1 MPSDAPAPLSTG
13 DDTVGPRPSRPV
25 LSIAALLLPGVAL
38 AAVLAAAITSVTA
51 GDVLAAL
58 GLPDPGALTRLG
70 LPVARV
76 VAESGAV
83 VCVGSL
89 LFAAFLVP
97 PQKSGTLSA
106 DGYAALRTA
115 GWSGLAWLLG
125 SVALVPF
132 IAADVAGRP
141 VGEIL
146 RPRVLFDLVDAVE
159 QARSWTITA
168 LVALVVTVGCRVVLT
183 WGWTVVLFGAS
194 LAGLLPVVVS
204 GHSAS
209 GGAHDLATN
218 SLLYHLFGAALWI
231 GGLVALIAHAAR
243 RGDHLALAARRFS
256 LVALV
261 CWLAMAFSG
270 VVNALVRLPL
280 SELVTSD
287 YGRLVLAKIGALLVL
302 FWFGYAQRRRGVRA
316 VVEKGNPGAL
326 LRLGA
331 VEVLVMLATVGLSVA
346 LGRTPPPGSL
356 GVIPGP
362 LERLIGYDLHGPP
375 TLARLLLDWRFDLV
389 YGAGALVLGGLYLAG
404 VVRLRRRGDRWPV
417 GRTIAWL
424 GGCLSLLVATS
435 SGIGRYSP
443 AMFSVHMGGHMIL
456 SMLVP
461 ILLVLGAPVTL
472 ALRALKPAGREG
484 PPGPREWLLA
494 FVHSP
499 VSRVLTHPLV
509 ALALFVGSF
518 YGLYFSGLFDV
529 ALQEHWAH
537 LAMNAHFLIAG
548 YVFFWPVIGID
559 PSPRPLPPLA
569 RFGIMFAAMSFHAFF
584 GIALMMSRSVIGEIF
599 YRDLNLPWVTD
610 LLADQ
615 RLGGGLSWATG
626 EIPVVFV
633 VVALV
638 VQWARADER
647 TARRTDRRAD
657 ADGDADLTAYNAML
671 AKLAGNDRGP
681 RA

>member
-1 MPSDAPAPLSTG
+1 MS
-13 DDTVGPRPSRPV
+13 VV
-25 LSIAALLLPGVAL
+25 ALLLPGVAL

-51 GDVLAAL
+51 GDVFETL
-58 GLPDPGALTRLG
+58 GLPDPGTFTRLG
-70 LPVARV
+70 LPVAKV
-76 VAESGAV
+76 IAEVGAV

-97 PQKSGTLSA
+97 PQKSGTLSV

-115 GWSGLAWLLG
+115 GWSAFVWFLG
-125 SVALVPF
+125 SALLVPF

-141 VGEIL
+141 VTEML
-146 RPRVLFDLVDAVE
+146 RPRVLVDLVDAVE
-159 QARSWTITA
+159 QAKAWTITT
-168 LVALVVTVGCRVVLT
+168 VIALVVAIGCRLVLS
-183 WGWTVVLFGAS
+183 WGWTAVLFGLS
-194 LAGLLPVVVS
+194 LGGLLPVVVS

-218 SLLYHLFGAALWI
+218 SLLYHLFGASLWI
-231 GGLVALIAHAAR
+231 GGLVALVAHAAR
-243 RGDHLALAARRFS
+243 RGDHLALATRRFS

-261 CWLAMAFSG
+261 CWIAMALSG
-270 VVNALVRLPL
+270 VINALVRLPIG
-280 SELVTSD
+280 ELLTSD
-287 YGRLVLAKIGALLVL
+287 YGRLVLAKIGALLAL
-302 FWFGYAQRRRGVRA
+302 FWFGYTQRRRAVRA
-316 VVEKGNPGAL
+316 VVDRGSPTTL
-326 LRLGA
+326 LQLGA

-356 GVIPGP
+356 GFVPDRM
-362 LERLIGYDLHGPP
+362 ERLIGYELHGPP
-375 TLARLLLDWRFDLV
+375 TLTRLLFDWRFDLV
-389 YGAGALVLGGLYLAG
+389 YGTAALVLAGLYVAG
-404 VVRLRRRGDRWPV
+404 VIRLRRRGDRWPV
-417 GRTIAWL
+417 GRTIAWIA
-424 GGCLSLLVATS
+424 GTLSLLMATS

-443 AMFSVHMGGHMIL
+443 GMFSVHMGGHMIL

-472 ALRALKPAGREG
+472 ALRAIKPAGRDA

-499 VSRVLTHPLV
+499 ISRVLTHPLV
-509 ALALFVGSF
+509 ALVLFVGSF

-529 ALQEHWAH
+529 ALSEHWAH

-548 YVFFWPVIGID
+548 YVFFWPVIGVD

-569 RFGIMFAAMSFHAFF
+569 RIGLMFAAMVFHAFF

-610 LLADQ
+610 LLGDQ

-626 EIPVVFV
+626 EFPVIV
-633 VVALV
+633 VVIALV

-647 TARRTDRRAD
+647 AARRTDRRAD

-671 AKLAGNDRGP
+671 AKLAETDRGP